1 MCLRRWG
8 SLGLWTCVFAL
19 VLGLSMASPAQ
30 AQKFK
35 VGVVDLQTVLDTS
48 ARGKTAKDRLKSLG
62 EKLQKEIQSK
72 RDLKEKKEA
81 ELQKMRGEIQS
92 KGLVLNTQARID
104 QEETF
109 RKKIRELK
117 RYIDDT
123 NNFIE
128 DSTRE
133 FRERE
138 VRETQLILAEVRKVV
153 REIGDREGFTVILES
168 NENTAVV
175 LYAHQSIDVTSQVV
189 QRFDQA
195 SAAKR

>member
-8 SLGLWTCVFAL
+8 SLGLWTYVFAL

-48 ARGKTAKDRLKSLG
+48 ARGKSAKDRLKSLG

-104 QEETF
+104 QEEEF

-153 REIGDREGFTVILES
+153 REIGDRDGFTFILES

-175 LYAHQSIDVTSQVV
+175 LYAHQSIDITSQVV

>member
-1 MCLRRWG
+1 
-8 SLGLWTCVFAL
+8 
-19 VLGLSMASPAQ
+19 MASPAQ

-48 ARGKTAKDRLKSLG
+48 ARGKSAKDRLKALG

-81 ELQKMRGEIQS
+81 ELQKMRGDIQS

-104 QEETF
+104 QEEEF

-153 REIGDREGFTVILES
+153 REIGDREGFTFILES

-175 LYAHQSIDVTSQVV
+175 LYAHQSIDITSQVV

>member
-19 VLGLSMASPAQ
+19 ILGLSMANPAQ

-48 ARGKTAKDRLKSLG
+48 SRGKAAKDRLKALG

-72 RDLKEKKEA
+72 RDLKEKREA

-104 QEETF
+104 QEEEF